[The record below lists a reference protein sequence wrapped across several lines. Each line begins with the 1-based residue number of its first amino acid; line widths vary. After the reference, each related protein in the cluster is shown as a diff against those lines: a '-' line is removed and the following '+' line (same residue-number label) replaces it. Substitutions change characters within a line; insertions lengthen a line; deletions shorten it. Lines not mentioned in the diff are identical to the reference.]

1 MKVKQED
8 FRLHQCSNKEK
19 PLIYSKDG
27 QKYLWKSANLISN
40 EILVFK
46 TELEFQMLIEISK
59 FIKRGSSFPN

>member
-46 TELEFQMLIEISK
+46 TE
-59 FIKRGSSFPN
+59 